1 MAQSASIGAKSR
13 KTSAAL
19 PNPSAVERSHSTRV
33 RKQLARV
40 GLSADSVERF
50 LNEAVKL
57 DLHVKTVLSLSLA
70 TLGVLHAVSLCIHVV
85 GRALA
90 WARDGH
96 PKHAIKQVDRLLSNE
111 RVSPWQLFRFVG

>member
-1 MAQSASIGAKSR
+1 MAQSARIGTRSTTASD
-13 KTSAAL
+13 AL
-19 PNPSAVERSHSTRV
+19 PNVSAQERSHSIKV

-50 LNEAVKL
+50 LNETVEV

-70 TLGVLHAVSLCIHVV
+70 TLGVLHAVSLCIHVI

-96 PKHAIKQVDRLLSNE
+96 PKHAR
-111 RVSPWQLFRFVG
+111 G